1 MQIMATVNLIK
12 SSFNGKLG
20 ELYGTKQFGN
30 AYLKA
35 IPFSHAPH
43 SKAQTQSVRAFE
55 KLNRFASGL
64 ARSVFDTFGIKDNKK
79 LKHNIVASVLKPIIK
94 NKTFDIAN
102 LALIMPEDGT
112 TEILEFTVDQ
122 TQNTIRARAR
132 TTLPVDKAKKEYW
145 IVAIFDGTGEIVFAE
160 SLATE
165 YFDKT
170 IVAPTV
176 GNHFG
181 IVSWRSDK
189 RANKQWLHGVSFFD
203 VPPIVE
209 NHTIYTGRANWHVQP
224 YVSNHTLY
232 ISSQDAEKILHLL
245 KFNITRRS

>member
-1 MQIMATVNLIK
+1 MAIVNLVK

-43 SKAQTQSVRAFE
+43 SEAQTQSVRAFE

-64 ARSVFDTFGIKDNKK
+64 ARVVFDTFGVKDNKM
-79 LKHNIVASVLKPIIK
+79 LKHNIIAKILKPIIK
-94 NKTFDIAN
+94 DKTFDIKN
-102 LALIMPEDGT
+102 LAELMPEDGT
-112 TEILEFTVDQ
+112 TEILEFVVDS
-122 TQNTIRARAR
+122 TTNTIRARAR
-132 TTLPVDKAKKEYW
+132 TNQPVSKPSKNFW
-145 IVAIFDGTGEIVFAE
+145 IVAIFDETGEIIFAE
-160 SLATE
+160 SPAVD

-170 IVAPTV
+170 IDTPVI
-176 GNHFG
+176 GNHFE
-181 IVSWRSDK
+181 IVAWRSDK

-203 VPPIVE
+203 TLPIVE
-209 NHTIYTGRANWHVQP
+209 NHIMYTNRASWHIQP

-232 ISSQDAEKILHLL
+232 VSSQDAEKILHLL
-245 KFNITRRS
+245 KFNITRRN

>member
-1 MQIMATVNLIK
+1 MATVNLIK

-43 SKAQTQSVRAFE
+43 SEAQTQSVRAFE

-64 ARSVFDTFGIKDNKK
+64 ARSVFDTFGVKDNKK
-79 LKHNIVASVLKPIIK
+79 LKHNIVASILKPIIK
-94 NKTFDIAN
+94 DKTFDIAK

-122 TQNTIRARAR
+122 TLNTIRARAR
-132 TTLPVDKAKKEYW
+132 TNQPVDKNKKEYW
-145 IVAIFDGTGEIVFAE
+145 IVAIFDETGEIVLAE
-160 SLATE
+160 SLAAE

-170 IVAPTV
+170 IAAPTV
-176 GNHFG
+176 GKHFG

-203 VPPIVE
+203 TLPIVE
-209 NHTIYTGRANWHVQP
+209 NHIIYTGRANWHVQP
-224 YVSNHTLY
+224 YVLNHTLY

-245 KFNITRRS
+245 KFNITRRN

>member
-1 MQIMATVNLIK
+1 MATVNLVK

-43 SKAQTQSVRAFE
+43 SEAQTQSVRAFE

-64 ARSVFDTFGIKDNKK
+64 ARVVFDTFGVKDNKM
-79 LKHNIVASVLKPIIK
+79 LKHNIVAKILKPIIK
-94 NKTFDIAN
+94 DKTFDIKN
-102 LALIMPEDGT
+102 LAQLMPEDDT
-112 TEILEFTVDQ
+112 TEILEFTVDA
-122 TQNTIRARAR
+122 TANTIRARAR
-132 TTLPVDKAKKEYW
+132 TNQPVSKPNKNFW
-145 IVAIFDGTGEIVFAE
+145 IVAIFDETGEIVFAE
-160 SLATE
+160 SPAVD

-170 IVAPTV
+170 IDTPVV
-176 GNHFG
+176 DNHFG
-181 IVSWRSDK
+181 IVTWRSDK

-203 VPPIVE
+203 TLPIVE
-209 NHTIYTGRANWHVQP
+209 NHIMYTGRANWHVQP

-232 ISSQDAEKILHLL
+232 ISSQDAERILHLL
-245 KFNITRRS
+245 KFNITRRN

>member
-1 MQIMATVNLIK
+1 MQIMATVNIIK

-20 ELYGTKQFGN
+20 EVYGTKQFGN

-43 SKAQTQSVRAFE
+43 SEAQTQSVRAFE

-64 ARSVFDTFGIKDNKK
+64 ARSVFDTFGVKDNKK
-79 LKHNIVASVLKPIIK
+79 LKHNIVASILKPIIK
-94 NKTFDIAN
+94 DKTFDIKN
-102 LALIMPEDGT
+102 LAELMPEDGT

-122 TQNTIRARAR
+122 TLNTIRARAR
-132 TTLPVDKAKKEYW
+132 TNQTVDKNKKEYW
-145 IVAIFDGTGEIVFAE
+145 IVAIFDETGEIVFAE
-160 SLATE
+160 SLTTE

-170 IVAPTV
+170 IVTPTI
-176 GNHFG
+176 GKHFG

-209 NHTIYTGRANWHVQP
+209 NHIIYTGRANWHVQP

-232 ISSQDAEKILHLL
+232 ISSQDAEKLLHLL
-245 KFNITRRS
+245 KFNITRRN